1 MQRSVTDQVNYH
13 ASFVHIFQSFFFDQK
28 MLGENF
34 SLISQFPDQKLT
46 SQVHEIVGRI
56 NGRFRTLSAV
66 PIHHLELGGRVGE
79 RELGGRAG
87 EREGERGREGERER
101 ERERERGRESGRE
114 VGSEREGERARGR
127 PGGREREER

>member
-13 ASFVHIFQSFFFDQK
+13 GSFVHIFLSFFFDQK

-46 SQVHEIVGRI
+46 SQVHEIVGQI

-66 PIHHLELGGRVGE
+66 PIHHLELGGR
-79 RELGGRAG
+79 AG
-87 EREGERGREGERER
+87 ERAREGGRGREGGRER
-101 ERERERGRESGRE
+101 EGKRERGRE
-114 VGSEREGERARGR
+114 
-127 PGGREREER
+127 

>member
-28 MLGENF
+28 MLGKNF
-34 SLISQFPDQKLT
+34 SLIIQFPDQKLT

-56 NGRFRTLSAV
+56 NGRFRTLFVV
-66 PIHHLELGGRVGE
+66 PIHHLELGGRAGERERGREGGRDREREDGGRE

-87 EREGERGREGERER
+87 EREGGRER
-101 ERERERGRESGRE
+101 EREREGGRA
-114 VGSEREGERARGR
+114 GER
-127 PGGREREER
+127 

>member
-1 MQRSVTDQVNYH
+1 
-13 ASFVHIFQSFFFDQK
+13 

-46 SQVHEIVGRI
+46 SQVHEIVGQI

-66 PIHHLELGGRVGE
+66 PIHHLELGGRAGERERGREGGRDRAREDGGRERELGGRAGE
-79 RELGGRAG
+79 RELGGRTG

-101 ERERERGRESGRE
+101 EGGRA
-114 VGSEREGERARGR
+114 GER
-127 PGGREREER
+127 